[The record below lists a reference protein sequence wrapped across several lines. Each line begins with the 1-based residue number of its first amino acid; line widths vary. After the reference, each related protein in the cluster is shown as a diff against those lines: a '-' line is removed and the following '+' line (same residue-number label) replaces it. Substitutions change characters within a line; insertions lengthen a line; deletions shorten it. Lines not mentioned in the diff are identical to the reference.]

1 MKSDLRARFSILLA
15 IMLVVLLAL
24 MYFDPSEETYV
35 GMQVQSA
42 GGKPY
47 LMLAEQETFGIY
59 VPSGKDL
66 ESWSPVYVNRSG
78 QVYGTF
84 EIPLGMKFDPPE
96 KPTTPEPE
104 KPAQPGAE
112 KVPERRMEGLGV
124 FFNSSCAVFDVAK
137 TDRSAGA
144 VSYPA
149 NLKWALEA
157 SAQVDG
163 TLYAFGAERKSG
175 GAGEEGS
182 IPDRVLKAAR
192 FDGKAWTEVPNVI
205 GPLVCSGN
213 AGFWLKA
220 VALEGR
226 TAVLWRGA
234 KLDQTIGYG
243 VEGFRISTDGD
254 IGMCFFDG
262 TKFSSE
268 SIAVTGLPKGNTCV
282 WVENGSIKCLVQT
295 RLKGAESDGVKGRME
310 IWNIAPSGKAELAET
325 IAPERHTMGLFS
337 HIAAEHFKWENREF
351 ILRSNWQKFEL
362 WRRND
367 AGKWELAPAGTA
379 GLPIFTLE
387 HKLYWALAFCAA
399 IVLLG
404 AWLGF
409 LRRRHALTLL
419 SKLSP
424 SDLYAPLAARGSAYV
439 LDMLV
444 VIGAAFGVSK
454 LLFDQYTEIL
464 PLPLGA
470 IGIPSMPFLICF
482 LVYFAGCDW
491 LFLGTPGKLLM
502 GLRVVSDGGS
512 RPTLWASLV
521 RNSVGLLERQPMM
534 LIVAAPMVVFSPRR
548 QRLGDLL
555 SRTFVVQKQGLDLFI
570 AQKAAAAVESIDK
583 ISEET
588 GVEKAKDE

>member
-1 MKSDLRARFSILLA
+1 MKSDMRARFSILLA
-15 IMLVVLLAL
+15 IMMVVMLAL
-24 MYFDPSEETYV
+24 MYFDPSQETYV
-35 GMQVQSA
+35 GMQVQTA

-47 LMLAEQETFGIY
+47 LMLAEQETFGLY
-59 VPSGKDL
+59 APNGKDL
-66 ESWSPVYVNRSG
+66 ESWSPLYVNRSG
-78 QVYGTF
+78 LVYGTF
-84 EIPLGMKFDPPE
+84 EIPPGVRIDQPE
-96 KPTTPEPE
+96 KTTPPNE
-104 KPAQPGAE
+104 PAQPGAE
-112 KVPERRMEGLGV
+112 KILERRIEGLGV

-137 TDRSAGA
+137 ADKNSGVA
-144 VSYPA
+144 SFPMSL
-149 NLKWALEA
+149 NWALEA
-157 SAQVDG
+157 TAQLDG
-163 TLYAFGAERKSG
+163 SLYAFGAKLKP
-175 GAGEEGS
+175 AGEEGAA
-182 IPDRVLKAAR
+182 PDRVLKAAR
-192 FDGKAWTEVPNVI
+192 FDGKTWTEVPNVT
-205 GPLVCSGN
+205 GPLVRSGN

-262 TKFSSE
+262 MKFGAE

-282 WVENGSIKCLVQT
+282 WAENGTIKCLVQT
-295 RLKGAESDGVKGRME
+295 RLKGSESDGVKGRME
-310 IWNIAPSGKAELAET
+310 IWNIAPNGKAELAET

-337 HIAAEHFKWENREF
+337 HIAAEHFKWEDREY

-367 AGKWELAPAGTA
+367 AGKWELAPSGVA

-399 IVLLG
+399 VVLLG

-419 SKLSP
+419 SKLRP
-424 SDLYAPLAARGSAYV
+424 SDLYAPLAARASAYV

-444 VIGAAFGVSK
+444 VIAAAFGVSK

-470 IGIPSMPFLICF
+470 IGVPSTPFLICF
-482 LVYFAGCDW
+482 LVYFAGSEC
-491 LFLGTPGKLLM
+491 LFCGTPGKLLM
-502 GLRVVSDGGS
+502 GLRVVADGGS
-512 RPTLWASLV
+512 RPSIWASLV
-521 RNSVGLLERQPMM
+521 RNTVGLLERQPMM
-534 LIVAAPMVVFSPRR
+534 LIVAAPMVIFSPRR

-570 AQKAAAAVESIDK
+570 AQKAAAAVESMDK
-583 ISEET
+583 LPGET
-588 GVEKAKDE
+588 GADKAKDK